1 MTMTDPVADMLT
13 RIRNANMVGHES
25 VEVPSSKMKMEI
37 AEILRKEG
45 FVEGYELEDEGKVG
59 AKIRLNLHYWSKGEP
74 AITGLQRISKPGLRR
89 YSSNAKLPIVY
100 GNRGVAVMSTNKGL
114 MTGFE
119 AKKNGVG
126 GEVLFYVW

>member
-1 MTMTDPVADMLT
+1 
-13 RIRNANMVGHES
+13 MVGHES
-25 VEVPSSKMKMEI
+25 VEVPSSKMKIEI

>member
-1 MTMTDPVADMLT
+1 MSVTDPISDMLT

-25 VEVPSSKMKMEI
+25 VEVPSSKLKIEI

-59 AKIRLNLHYWSKGEP
+59 AKIRLNLHYWKKGEP

-89 YSSNAKLPIVY
+89 YSSNTDLPIVY
-100 GNRGVAVMSTNKGL
+100 GNRGIAVVSTNKGI

>member
-1 MTMTDPVADMLT
+1 MSVTDPISDMLT

-25 VEVPSSKMKMEI
+25 VEVPSSKLKIEI
-37 AEILRKEG
+37 AEILQKEG
-45 FVEGYELEDEGKVG
+45 FLEGYELEDEGKVG

-89 YSSNAKLPIVY
+89 YSSKTDLPIVY
-100 GNRGVAVMSTNKGL
+100 GNRGVAVVSTNKGV
-114 MTGFE
+114 MTGMV
-119 AKKNGVG
+119 ARKSGVG